1 MKKYSSNLIRNSW
14 NIPLSLSVSD
24 ICRFTENIGIAL
36 KKKKLKSQ
44 KELLN
49 ISTLHIFQI
58 TMSKILGENANDKIS
73 LVNSKRNTEMEK
85 VCQAKAYI

>member
-24 ICRFTENIGIAL
+24 ICRFAENIGITL
-36 KKKKLKSQ
+36 KKKLKSQ